1 VKTLYSRYFAAP
13 GNNRPQSPAAATWGC
28 GLLVASG
35 LLLSPLTSAAPVI
48 AEPTAEVAPAPD
60 WCANYRVTL
69 TDNPNT
75 GRLVLQTSLVAH
87 MRIVVPVQPVRVTL
101 VGLDDS
107 LPVVT
112 SPVQC
117 GQLVVF
123 DQLPPGNYRIR
134 SVEGSV
140 SVFSA
145 PERFLYPLPRDNYRI
160 ISGTGDSVIYRAKIP
175 RDSAAIV
182 AAEPGKT
189 SFAGNLAIVPTPRE
203 SWAVSSLWD
212 HQLAVQTRLCHAFN
226 QAYGQTEPCDPG
238 I

>member
-1 VKTLYSRYFAAP
+1 MNKTRCSRLYR
-13 GNNRPQSPAAATWGC
+13 QLTPAFLPVVVARHG
-28 GLLVASG
+28 GLLITG
-35 LLLSPLTSAAPVI
+35 LLLSTALASAPNAQIAANSNATSAP
-48 AEPTAEVAPAPD
+48 E
-60 WCANYRVTL
+60 WCANYQVPL
-69 TDNPNT
+69 TNNPGS

-101 VGLDDS
+101 VGLGSS

-123 DQLPPGNYRIR
+123 DQLPPGNYRIA
-134 SVEGSV
+134 SVEGNV

-145 PERFLYPLPRDNYRI
+145 PERFLFPLPGDNYRI
-160 ISGTGDSVIYRAKIP
+160 ISSTGDTVSYRAKIP
-175 RDSAAIV
+175 RESAAIV
-182 AAEPGKT
+182 PVEAGKT
-189 SFAGNLAIVPTPRE
+189 SFAGSLAIVPTRRK

-212 HQLAVQTRLCHAFN
+212 HQLTVQTRLCRAFN

-238 I
+238 D